1 MRRRTTLFCLF
12 LVLLAGMALLPPGGV
27 VVEGQLKRP
36 ARSGTSTP
44 FTIQISKGGLE
55 YFGRLLI
62 AMPSDCRLAARQ
74 LHGGG
79 LNYDA
84 DRNVAVISWLKLPE
98 TDSFTLLLD
107 LEVAPGAPPGPRSL
121 EWDFSFIR
129 NNDRETLRPPPFHF
143 EVIDNTATSSNVPD
157 VGATEGIDAPSQN
170 APHPDAIEV
179 RAERTYHVLASGKTE
194 IRLKLDGL
202 PSGGFVKLTE
212 TFPHPCSA
220 TVQSGGGSVPDIG
233 SDGISFVWFDY
244 QPTSPII
251 YSLEDSHLSQSGEII
266 GTLSYVHDG
275 EATEIR
281 VLDVRRPDSQLA
293 ASAPFLP
300 ETTGIRYEVQL
311 AANKTQVVTD
321 YFKRRLE
328 FGLPIKEEFDG
339 GWFKYLNGS
348 FERYED
354 ARNHREDLN
363 ESFTFIGPFVVSRMG
378 GKRISVQE
386 ALTRTGEEWIP

>member
-1 MRRRTTLFCLF
+1 MRRRTTLFCLS
-12 LVLLAGMALLPPGGV
+12 LVLVAGMALLPPGGV

-36 ARSGTSTP
+36 ALAGTSTP
-44 FTIQISKGGLE
+44 FTVQISKGGLE

-62 AMPSDCRLAARQ
+62 AMPSDCRLSARQ

-84 DRNVAVISWLKLPE
+84 DRNVAVISWLKLPD

-107 LEVAPGAPPGPRSL
+107 LEVAPGAQPGPRSL

-143 EVIDNTATSSNVPD
+143 EVVDNIA
-157 VGATEGIDAPSQN
+157 IPSQGSDS
-170 APHPDAIEV
+170 DAVNQIAEPLQTGSNPGVSEV
-179 RAERTYHVLASGKTE
+179 RAERTYSLLASGKTE
-194 IRLKLDGL
+194 IRLNLRGL
-202 PSGGFVKLTE
+202 PSGGFVKLDE
-212 TFPHPCSA
+212 TFTRPCTA
-220 TVQSGGGSVPDIG
+220 TVQSGGGSVPDVG

-244 QPTSPII
+244 QPTSPVI
-251 YSLEDSHLSQSGEII
+251 YTVEDSHLSQFDEII
-266 GTLSYVHDG
+266 GLLSYVRDG
-275 EATEIR
+275 EAIELSVI
-281 VLDVRRPDSQLA
+281 DVRRSDSQLDA
-293 ASAPFLP
+293 DAPLHP
-300 ETTGIRYEVQL
+300 EMPEIRYEVQL

-363 ESFTFIGPFVVSRMG
+363 ETHTFIGPFVVSRMG

-386 ALTRTGEEWIP
+386 ALTRTGEKWIP